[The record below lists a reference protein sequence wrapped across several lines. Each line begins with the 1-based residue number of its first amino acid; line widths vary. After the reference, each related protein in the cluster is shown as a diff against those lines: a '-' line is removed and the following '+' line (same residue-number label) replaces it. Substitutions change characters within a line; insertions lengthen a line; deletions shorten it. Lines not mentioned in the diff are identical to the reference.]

1 MNLIMMTF
9 CKYIKIIRCQPQ
21 TGRGVEEGSRGVDA
35 VTLAPAPPVAG
46 AGGSEVVVGVFKKDP
61 YS

>member
-1 MNLIMMTF
+1 MTF
-9 CKYIKIIRCQPQ
+9 CKNITTLKLLCAPQ
-21 TGRGVEEGSRGVDA
+21 TGRGVEEGPRGVDA

-46 AGGSEVVVGVFKKDP
+46 AGGPEVVVGVFKKDP